1 MDKPKK
7 GGGFNILS
15 TNHTHGVGFG
25 SGTLDLNAIS
35 SVIIE
40 NDKAYIDLGAIHA
53 RSAVEKG
60 IKFSPKKEDVPNGEK
75 MWIVWIAADRNAQ
88 GPYYAGVTVCEMLID
103 REARRG
109 YKLLPEHVNKMDAAM
124 KRKYITEGLNE
135 TELNALHKL
144 LIENNSAMYDNSP
157 EDLKKLFSV
166 Q

>member
-7 GGGFNILS
+7 SGGFNILS

-40 NDKAYIDLGAIHA
+40 EDRAYIDLGAIHG

-60 IKFSPKKEDVPNGEK
+60 IKFSANRADVPNGK
-75 MWIVWIAADRNAQ
+75 RTWIVWVATDRNTK
-88 GPYYAGVTVCEMLID
+88 GPYYAGVTACEMLID

-109 YKLLPEHVNKMDAAM
+109 YKLLPEHVNKMDNAM
-124 KRKYITEGLNE
+124 KRRYIVEGLNE
-135 TELNALHKL
+135 TELAALHKML
-144 LIENNSAMYDNSP
+144 VENNPSMFENSP
-157 EDLKKLFSV
+157 DELKKLF
-166 Q
+166 